1 LYPAARR
8 RLTIYCRRNYNI
20 IMKKEKFITEKY
32 LDKRLNQ
39 HTQVIVA
46 AVDGVLE
53 KRLKKVDLRFDVIES
68 KLISHD
74 KRFDTLET
82 KFDSTW
88 KILDG
93 YVKAQ
98 ENFKQEFVIMKE
110 EMRQVK
116 KVLKQKLGVE
126 ISAM

>member
-1 LYPAARR
+1 
-8 RLTIYCRRNYNI
+8 
-20 IMKKEKFITEKY
+20 MKKEEYVTRKY
-32 LDKRLNQ
+32 LDKRMDEQ
-39 HTQVIVA
+39 TKVVVT
-46 AVDGVLE
+46 AVDGVLD
-53 KRLKKVDLRFDVIES
+53 KRLKKFDV
-68 KLISHD
+68 
-74 KRFDTLET
+74 RFDTVDFRFNGIEKRMDKLEDNLR
-82 KFDSTW
+82 KDINNVQ
-88 KILDG
+88 ILIDG

>member
-1 LYPAARR
+1 
-8 RLTIYCRRNYNI
+8 
-20 IMKKEKFITEKY
+20 MKKEEFVTRKY
-32 LDKRLNQ
+32 LDKRMDEQ
-39 HTQVIVA
+39 TKVIVT
-46 AVDGVLE
+46 AVDGVLD
-53 KRLKKVDLRFDVIES
+53 KRLKKFDV
-68 KLISHD
+68 
-74 KRFDTLET
+74 RFDTVDFRFNGIEKRMDKLEDNLR
-82 KFDSTW
+82 KDINNVQ
-88 KILDG
+88 ILIDG

>member
-1 LYPAARR
+1 
-8 RLTIYCRRNYNI
+8 
-20 IMKKEKFITEKY
+20 MKKEEFVTRKY
-32 LDKRLNQ
+32 LDKRMDEQ
-39 HTQVIVA
+39 TKVVVT
-46 AVDGVLE
+46 AVDGVLD
-53 KRLKKVDLRFDVIES
+53 KRLKKFDV
-68 KLISHD
+68 
-74 KRFDTLET
+74 RFDTVDFRFNGIEKRMDKLEDNLR
-82 KFDSTW
+82 KDINNVQ
-88 KILDG
+88 ILIDG